1 MRVMTVSIVVCLF
14 FQLQTV
20 RAQRRELRG
29 TIVDSAARRGLFGA
43 TVVVTRV
50 GDTVSGGAITDRR
63 GRFVVRGVT
72 AGRAAIRVSYIGY
85 RPFQDTITI
94 ESTGGELDTIALVE
108 TSVTGAGVLVTQT
121 RLRTMQKGDTTEYD
135 ALAFT
140 VAPDADADKLIKQL
154 PGVAFDGG
162 KIRAFGEEVDKV
174 LVDGLAFFGSDA
186 MSTLSNLPADI
197 VDKVQI
203 YDTKSDAAQFTG
215 ADEQSTTK
223 TINIVTQQDKRF
235 GYFGKTQAGYGL
247 QGRYQGSGS
256 FNRFDS
262 TYRISVLAMSN
273 NINNQRF
280 DFNDVF
286 RAVGPESASAD
297 GNNMMIV
304 NDGTFDDFFDSEQQG
319 ITQTNSVATTF
330 ANTKGPI
337 KITGSYTARNRI
349 TDVATSLLRQFVTPE
364 LADQR
369 FRQVDTSIRT
379 ATSHSVRL
387 STKIDLDTASQLSV
401 ITGFRFNNATT
412 DSRFTGITT
421 NGADTLSTNS
431 SQSGSESDGS
441 TISASVNLRH
451 RFAKPRRSFEIE
463 AALNR
468 SATDWANRLNALAG
482 SAAMP
487 QTADT
492 TDQRGTQNDERV
504 QLTPK
509 ISYTEPLSEKSE
521 LTLSANGE
529 LLTSTADRR
538 TRIAPNLQGSYTQ
551 LDTALSN
558 AFEQNLSRLTSS
570 VAYIWHDSTVRI
582 SSGLQFQAADLSGR
596 STFPTTTSTTKVF
609 RNVLPWVSFT
619 FNSMD
624 DGYAEAGYSMTTDLP
639 TISQVQN
646 VLDNSNPLLL
656 SIGTPDLRQSVT
668 HMLRGFY
675 HTSIPSIDGW
685 GYISMNV
692 GMTGDYIGTSTIIAA
707 RDSVVDGIPLL
718 QGAQLTRPVNLDG
731 AYSSELSG
739 YFSFRVDTLP
749 LRLGASFTLKYG
761 MTPGLINQ
769 VRNEATSP
777 GTSVSLWAEYDL
789 AETLTMAVSADY
801 SSGSVSNSL
810 QRDLNNRFS
819 FTNASANMTW
829 TMWKGCR
836 LTADVSN
843 RQNGGLTS
851 GFNQN
856 ITLLNVALKQSL
868 FDGDRG
874 QLELSVRDALNQNN
888 DVNRTFSNVF
898 TEDSSTVLLRRVVL
912 LTFSYRFREFG
923 E

>member
-1 MRVMTVSIVVCLF
+1 MRLVAVSIVVCLF
-14 FQLQTV
+14 FQLQSV

-29 TIVDSAARRGLFGA
+29 IVVDSAARRGLFGA
-43 TVVVTRV
+43 TVVVTRI

-63 GRFVVRGVT
+63 GRFVVRGVSS
-72 AGRAAIRVSYIGY
+72 GRAVIRVSYVGFRTY
-85 RPFQDTITI
+85 RDTVTI
-94 ESTGGELDTIALVE
+94 ESTGGELDTISLAE

-121 RLRTMQKGDTTEYD
+121 RLRTLQKGDTTEYD
-135 ALAFT
+135 ALAFK

-174 LVDGLAFFGSDA
+174 LVDGLTFFGADA
-186 MSTLSNLPADI
+186 ISTLANLPADI

-203 YDTKSDAAQFTG
+203 YDTKSEAAQFTG

-286 RAVGPESASAD
+286 RAVGPESASIE

-304 NDGTFDDFFDSEQQG
+304 NDGTLDDFFDSEQQG

-330 ANTKGPI
+330 ANVKGPV
-337 KITGSYTARNRI
+337 KVTGSYTARNRI
-349 TDVATSLLRQFVTPE
+349 TDLATSLLRQFVTPE

-369 FRQVDTSIRT
+369 FRQADTSVRT

-387 STKIDLDTASQLSV
+387 ATKIEIDSTSQLSV
-401 ITGFRFNNATT
+401 GTSFRFNNATT
-412 DSRFTGITT
+412 DSRFTGTTT

-451 RFAKPRRSFEIE
+451 RFAKPRRSLEIE

-468 SATDWANRLNALAG
+468 SATDWTSRLNALAG

-487 QTADT
+487 QNADT
-492 TDQRGTQNDERV
+492 TDQRGSQSDERI
-504 QLTPK
+504 QITPK
-509 ISYTEPLSEKSE
+509 ISYTEPLSEMSE

-538 TRIAPNLQGSYTQ
+538 TKVAPSGQGAYTQ

-558 AFEQNLSRLTSS
+558 AFEQDLSRLTSS
-570 VAYIWHDSTVRI
+570 VAYVWHDSTLRI

-596 STFPTTTSTTKVF
+596 STFPSTVSTSKAF

-619 FNSMD
+619 FTSMD
-624 DGYAEAGYSMTTDLP
+624 DGYAEAGYSMSTDLP

-646 VLDNSNPLLL
+646 VLDNTNPLLL

-668 HMLRGFY
+668 HTLRGFY

-692 GMTGDYIGTSTIIAA
+692 DMTGDYIGTSTIIAA
-707 RDSVVDGIPLL
+707 RDSVINGIPLL

-777 GTSVSLWAEYDL
+777 GASVSLWAEYEL

-810 QRDLNNRFS
+810 QRDLNNRYS

-843 RQNGGLTS
+843 RRNGGLTA

-888 DVNRTFSNVF
+888 DVNRTISNVF

>member
-1 MRVMTVSIVVCLF
+1 M
-14 FQLQTV
+14 
-20 RAQRRELRG
+20 AQRREVRG
-29 TIVDSAARRGLFGA
+29 VVVDSASRRGLFGA
-43 TVVVTRV
+43 TVVFARV
-50 GDTVSGGAITDRR
+50 GDSLANGAITDRR
-63 GRFVVRGVT
+63 GRFVVRGV
-72 AGRAAIRVSYIGY
+72 AGGRATIRVSYIGF

-108 TSVTGAGVLVTQT
+108 TTVIGTGVLVTQN

-135 ALAFT
+135 ALAFR
-140 VAPDADADKLIKQL
+140 VAPDADADKLVKQL

-174 LVDGLAFFGSDA
+174 LVDGLSFFGADA
-186 MSTLSNLPADI
+186 MSTLANLPADI

-203 YDTKSDAAQFTG
+203 YDTKSEAAQFTG

-262 TYRISVLAMSN
+262 TYRISVLTMAN
-273 NINNQRF
+273 NINNQSF

-286 RAVGPESASAD
+286 RAVGPESASND
-297 GNNMMIV
+297 GNSMVIV
-304 NDGTFDDFFDSEQQG
+304 NDGAFDDFFDSEQQG
-319 ITQTNSVATTF
+319 ITQTQSVATTF
-330 ANTKGPI
+330 ANTKGPV
-337 KITGSYTARNRI
+337 KVTGSYTARNRV

-364 LADQR
+364 FADQR
-369 FRQVDTSIRT
+369 FQQTDTSVRT
-379 ATSHSVRL
+379 ATSHSLRL
-387 STKIDLDTASQLSV
+387 NTKIDLDSSSQLSV
-401 ITGFRFNNATT
+401 GTSFRFNNATT
-412 DSRFTGITT
+412 DSRFTGTTT
-421 NGADTLSTNS
+421 NRADTLSTNS

-468 SATDWANRLNALAG
+468 SATDWTNRLNALAG
-482 SAAMP
+482 SVAMQ
-487 QTADT
+487 QTSDT

-504 QLTPK
+504 QLAPK
-509 ISYTEPLSEKSE
+509 ISYTEPLSERSE

-538 TRIAPNLQGSYTQ
+538 TRIAPIPLGAYTQ

-558 AFEQNLSRLTSS
+558 AFEQDLSRLTSS
-570 VAYIWHDSTVRI
+570 IAYIWHDSTVRI

-596 STFPTTTSTTKVF
+596 STFPSTTSTSKIF

-624 DGYAEAGYSMTTDLP
+624 DGYAEAGYSMSTELP
-639 TISQVQN
+639 TISQMQN

-668 HMLRGFY
+668 HTLRGFF

-685 GYISMNV
+685 GYISMNI

-739 YFSFRVDTLP
+739 YFGFRVDTLP
-749 LRLGASFTLKYG
+749 LRLGTNFALRYG

-769 VRNEATSP
+769 ARNEATAP
-777 GTSVSLWAEYDL
+777 EASVSLWAEYEL
-789 AETLTMAVSADY
+789 GETLTMAVSTDF

-810 QRDLNNRFS
+810 QRDFNNRFS
-819 FTNASANMTW
+819 ATNASANVTW
-829 TMWKGCR
+829 TVWKGCR

-843 RQNGGLTS
+843 RRNGGLTA

-868 FDGDRG
+868 FEGNRG

-898 TEDSSTVLLRRVVL
+898 TEDRSTVLLRRVVL